1 MLGEAMSELGN
12 EIIGKTD
19 SAELADENITESG
32 TISTTPAFVSD
43 SAADS
48 SNLAADSTRSSGVGN
63 KRRGVWKRVRVRPV
77 DGFETAESQNY
88 GSRIYNSIAAG
99 SAKEQL
105 NKANSDKG
113 AFHSFNLDHTLVDE
127 SEQPHRDQ
135 SETTDAS
142 LVQVTSEATMISTAS
157 SPGDVD
163 LGTGAPV
170 LTTIRSVT
178 INESRSD
185 SVVLASTVESRFETT
200 SQPERSDEIE
210 TESTPSEDQYQ
221 DHEQAAA
228 SATFTTVTSTR
239 RYDVG
244 DDLMMEDDH
253 TEFPFSYEP
262 FGSNADTTVN
272 EHFNTESAPTATA
285 EPAFYDD
292 YDSEFRTVASVSAMD
307 STGTKP
313 DEKAATATSSLM
325 SDVKQ
330 KLSELFS
337 FGSEDYDYGE
347 TNAVRPADVPMIV
360 KQQQYSTIER
370 AKPTSE
376 VSVASSNIVVDDV
389 KSLKEDGAMNA
400 ASTTTESSAAA
411 STSTT
416 TKSFHR
422 NLMDSVI
429 YATSTSTE
437 VSHETEICY
446 RGRCIKTEKK
456 LH

>member
-1 MLGEAMSELGN
+1 MSELGN

-19 SAELADENITESG
+19 SAELLEDHTESV
-32 TISTTPAFVSD
+32 ITTAASQAVAD
-43 SAADS
+43 SAPDASDV
-48 SNLAADSTRSSGVGN
+48 AATSTSSSGAGN
-63 KRRGVWKRVRVRPV
+63 KRRGVWKRVRVRPA

-99 SAKEQL
+99 NAKEQL
-105 NKANSDKG
+105 SKADSEKG
-113 AFHSFNLDHTLVDE
+113 AFHSFHLDDDSVVDE
-127 SEQPHRDQ
+127 SEQPHIDQ
-135 SETTDAS
+135 SEASDAIN
-142 LVQVTSEATMISTAS
+142 VQVTSESTMISTAS

-170 LTTIRSVT
+170 LTTMRAVT
-178 INESRSD
+178 VNESRPTGAA
-185 SVVLASTVESRFETT
+185 VASTVETRFETT
-200 SQPERSDEIE
+200 PQPVRSEEIE
-210 TESTPSEDQYQ
+210 TEIVPTQEHEQ
-221 DHEQAAA
+221 DHNQTDAG
-228 SATFTTVTSTR
+228 ATFTTITSTR
-239 RYDVG
+239 RYDIG
-244 DDLMMEDDH
+244 DDLMVEDDH
-253 TEFPFSYEP
+253 TEFPFAYEP
-262 FGSNADTTVN
+262 FGHDADTMDD
-272 EHFNTESAPTATA
+272 EQFNTEFAPESTATA

-292 YDSEFRTVASVSAMD
+292 YEAEYHTSSSVSAVHA
-307 STGTKP
+307 TPAKP
-313 DEKAATATSSLM
+313 VELAAAPAEAGHSLM

-337 FGSEDYDYGE
+337 FGSDDYDYGE
-347 TNAVRPADVPMIV
+347 TNAVRPVDKTTIV
-360 KQQQYSTIER
+360 KHQGYTTIER
-370 AKPTSE
+370 VKPTPEILAASAASDDIA
-376 VSVASSNIVVDDV
+376 VQSVVAS
-389 KSLKEDGAMNA
+389 DGVNA
-400 ASTTTESSAAA
+400 APSSTESSASA